1 MNSEINSLE
10 EITTTRLFDS
20 NLKDV
25 SEESKSCI
33 KILDKGVVSASKTF
47 KGKSFYFLRANSSRI
62 FYNPYGFP
70 SESILNEKHLGQDRW
85 RYIEVK
91 KEVFD
96 LYKQFLSTRNELFL
110 RQAQR
115 RFENE

>member
-33 KILDKGVVSASKTF
+33 KILDKGLYQRV
-47 KGKSFYFLRANSSRI
+47 
-62 FYNPYGFP
+62 
-70 SESILNEKHLGQDRW
+70 KHLRE
-85 RYIEVK
+85 R
-91 KEVFD
+91 VFIF
-96 LYKQFLSTRNELFL
+96 KS
-110 RQAQR
+110 
-115 RFENE
+115 